1 MFHAHC
7 WGITS
12 ILRVSG
18 EVGQLYVYSFTS
30 ICDTLTRF
38 MSIVTK
44 TRAARMPVTAKLF
57 RSVPWVYSAFTP
69 GRARYFHDEYTS
81 ANATIANAMTHRSVV
96 YQNRAS
102 ARQPSRETSTVV
114 SHAKGH

>member
-12 ILRVSG
+12 IRTVSG

-30 ICDTLTRF
+30 TCETLTRF

-44 TRAARMPVTAKLF
+44 TMAARMPVTAKLF
-57 RSVPWVYSAFTP
+57 RSVPWVYSALPP

-81 ANATIANAMTHRSVV
+81 VNAMTHRSVV

-114 SHAKGH
+114 SQGKGQ

>member
-7 WGITS
+7 CGMTS

-30 ICDTLTRF
+30 ICETLTRF

-44 TRAARMPVTAKLF
+44 TRAARMPVTAKLL
-57 RSVPWVYSAFTP
+57 RSVPWVYSALTP

-81 ANATIANAMTHRSVV
+81 ANATSANAMTHRSVV
-96 YQNRAS
+96 YQKRAS
-102 ARQPSRETSTVV
+102 ARHPSRETSTVV
-114 SHAKGH
+114 IHANGH